1 MLKLFVLLTLL
12 STQAQAKGSV
22 MIEQVIQD
30 YFQGYQLAETS
41 LIKKAFHSE
50 TRLLSIDNKQL
61 DKTEMKDWLESLE
74 KRKLNGDIRKG
85 ELKVLSIDQTQD
97 SALVKLSIKFP
108 KFKFT
113 DYLSLLRIEGK
124 WLIVGK
130 IYSVEE
136 F

>member
-12 STQAQAKGSV
+12 STQVHAKGSV

-30 YFQGYQLAETS
+30 YFQGYQQAETK
-41 LIKKAFHSE
+41 LIKKAFHSD
-50 TRLLSIDNKQL
+50 TRLLSVDNQKL
-61 DKTEMKDWLESLE
+61 DVTEMKDWLESLE

-85 ELKVLSIDQTQD
+85 ELKILSIDQTAD
-97 SALVKLSIKFP
+97 SALVKVSIKFP
-108 KFKFT
+108 KFQFT
-113 DYLSLLRIEGK
+113 DYLSFLRIEGK
-124 WLIVGK
+124 WQIVGK